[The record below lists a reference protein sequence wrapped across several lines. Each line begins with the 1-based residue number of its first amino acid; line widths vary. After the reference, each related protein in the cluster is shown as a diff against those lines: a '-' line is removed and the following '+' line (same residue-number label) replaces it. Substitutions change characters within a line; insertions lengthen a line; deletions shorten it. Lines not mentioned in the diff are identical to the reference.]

1 MDDPKTYGTRVIWR
15 SGWVWMPFRIRR
27 CHPIE
32 SWIGQLVE
40 TYAQLLP
47 RYPFISPFLSF
58 SLSAFCSLP
67 LGAGFRDCYATSSLY
82 SLWNHE
88 ATLPALTLEPLL
100 GETMRRFS
108 CSSGRERVVFP
119 PSFRSSSGWRCINKS
134 KDDRFLPHFRIY
146 IYIFFSI
153 VLFPRLDRCDTRS
166 TGIVNFIVHSRQF
179 RVTSFTIIEWN
190 ERLIFKC
197 STNNI
202 RFPVINHPF
211 EDYRDWGRLYG

>member
-1 MDDPKTYGTRVIWR
+1 M
-15 SGWVWMPFRIRR
+15 
-27 CHPIE
+27 
-32 SWIGQLVE
+32 
-40 TYAQLLP
+40 YAQLLP

-108 CSSGRERVVFP
+108 CSSGRERVVFSP
-119 PSFRSSSGWRCINKS
+119 SSS
-134 KDDRFLPHFRIY
+134 RFHHLVDVVLTNRRMIVFYPTFEY

>member
-15 SGWVWMPFRIRR
+15 SGWVWVPFRIRR

-32 SWIGQLVE
+32 SWKGQLVE
-40 TYAQLLP
+40 MYAQLLP

-108 CSSGRERVVFP
+108 CSSGRERVVFSP
-119 PSFRSSSGWRCINKS
+119 SSS
-134 KDDRFLPHFRIY
+134 RFHHLVDVVLTNRRMIVFYPTFEY

-153 VLFPRLDRCDTRS
+153 VLFPRLDRCDISIDRYRKFYRAFETVSSNEFYHHRMERA
-166 TGIVNFIVHSRQF
+166 INFQMFDKQYSVSC
-179 RVTSFTIIEWN
+179 N
-190 ERLIFKC
+190 
-197 STNNI
+197 
-202 RFPVINHPF
+202 
-211 EDYRDWGRLYG
+211 

>member
-15 SGWVWMPFRIRR
+15 SGWVWVPFRIRR

-32 SWIGQLVE
+32 SWKGQLVE
-40 TYAQLLP
+40 MYAQLLP

-146 IYIFFSI
+146 IYFFFNRS
-153 VLFPRLDRCDTRS
+153 LSTTRS
-166 TGIVNFIVHSRQF
+166 MRYSIDRYRKFYRAFETVSSNEFYHHRIERAINFQMFDKQYSVSC
-179 RVTSFTIIEWN
+179 N
-190 ERLIFKC
+190 
-197 STNNI
+197 
-202 RFPVINHPF
+202 
-211 EDYRDWGRLYG
+211 